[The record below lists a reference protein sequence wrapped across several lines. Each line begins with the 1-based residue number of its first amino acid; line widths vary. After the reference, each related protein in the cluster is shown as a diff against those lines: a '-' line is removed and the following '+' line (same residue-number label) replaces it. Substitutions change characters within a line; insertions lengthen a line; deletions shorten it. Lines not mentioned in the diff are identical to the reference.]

1 MRGVGGLGS
10 VEGAVPDCEI
20 KVFMSSFLLW
30 GNACRRCRCFFLRG
44 GRTEEV
50 SFKHGN
56 RRKTMRLYE
65 ALSARI
71 LKSERELAEENEGK
85 ERKKKRS
92 DKEDEEAPVPP
103 VSETEGDAVSIKVPE
118 DEVIMRI
125 N

>member
-1 MRGVGGLGS
+1 MSGGSYARRFAEHITRRSGGS
-10 VEGAVPDCEI
+10 G
-20 KVFMSSFLLW
+20 L
-30 GNACRRCRCFFLRG
+30 G
-44 GRTEEV
+44 GRTEEGR
-50 SFKHGN
+50 FKHGN

-92 DKEDEEAPVPP
+92 DKEDEEALPP

-125 N
+125 D